1 MATLFVDKLDPQ
13 SGTALEI
20 GTSGDTITVPS
31 GATFNVAGTLQEG
44 GSALVTGKV
53 LQIVEGQTTTETGIS
68 STSYV
73 ASTLTADI
81 TCSATSSKVL
91 VIVAQNISAYINA
104 NAHRSYY
111 NALFRDTTNIN
122 TRGHIVG
129 AGTSANGYFY
139 ASLDGSIAH
148 LDSPA
153 STSALTYSTK
163 GYVSATA
170 DTCTIRFNT
179 SSSRSTIQLIEIGA

>member
-1 MATLFVDKLDPQ
+1 MNIEVIIMLY
-13 SGTALEI
+13 LEI
-20 GTSGDTITVPS
+20 LQ
-31 GATFNVAGTLQEG
+31 TLM
-44 GSALVTGKV
+44 
-53 LQIVEGQTTTETGIS
+53 
-68 STSYV
+68 
-73 ASTLTADI
+73 
-81 TCSATSSKVL
+81 
-91 VIVAQNISAYINA
+91 
-104 NAHRSYY
+104 
-111 NALFRDTTNIN
+111 
-122 TRGHIVG
+122 TRIHIVG

-148 LDSPA
+148 LDSPS